1 MIKAVFFDLDDTLF
15 DHKHSRLA
23 GLEILRQKHTQ
34 LKAVSLEELEREHE
48 KLLSADYGRVLAKE
62 ISLVDGT
69 ISRIKNLCALYN
81 VDLGPQD
88 VKETAGCYVSEYE
101 KNRQALPGSK
111 ELLNYLK
118 KFARLGI
125 ITNGLVAAQN
135 EKIEVCKLG
144 KFIEVK
150 VIFEEV
156 GCKKPSREIFEL
168 ALKKAGANPDETVY
182 IGDSWTSDIVPA
194 HACGIKTVWLNRYGL
209 DCPDPKITIEIKSY
223 LGINYREILGPE
235 R

>member
-150 VIFEEV
+150 VISEEV

-194 HACGIKTVWLNRYGL
+194 HACGLKTVWLNRYGL